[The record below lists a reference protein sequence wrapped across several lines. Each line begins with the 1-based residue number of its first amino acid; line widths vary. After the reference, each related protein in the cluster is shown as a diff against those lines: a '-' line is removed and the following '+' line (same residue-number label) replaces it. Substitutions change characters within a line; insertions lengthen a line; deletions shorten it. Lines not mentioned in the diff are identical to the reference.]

1 MENKKTLG
9 ESLNRFGRISKK
21 NNILFTIGLGILTII
36 TAIPFVLVC
45 IISFTD
51 SASIQKN
58 GYKFFPEKWSLE
70 AFQSIFNEGAIIKS
84 FGITILITVV
94 GTVIGVF
101 LMSTYAYTLSR
112 RSYAYRSFLSKFSLI
127 PMLFSGGII
136 GNYILVV
143 NILGLR
149 NSIWAL
155 ILPLCMSTF
164 SIMVLRTFYQLSV
177 PEALI
182 ESAYMDGASEWLI
195 YFKIVLPLSL
205 PGLATIALFLTLGY
219 WNDWFSALL
228 YTDNNQ
234 IVPLQY
240 LLMKMET
247 NIEFIASNAGKM
259 GMTDTGSLP
268 TETIKMAV
276 VVVATLPILIVYPFF
291 QKYFIGG
298 LTVGAVKE

>member
-51 SASIQKN
+51 SVSIQKH